1 MDCYVY
7 CFCADPAPDIQGTS
21 GIQGSRIQCIQC
33 DGIVAITTESA
44 GCPDPTAR
52 NIIAHNRVVNSILK
66 VGTPVPCRFGTVLSC
81 RDLEAYA
88 QAHGSAVK
96 SLLQKFQG
104 CVEMTLRITRNGQDA
119 GQDTAQNAASNLEDE
134 IQARS
139 TRLLP
144 ESRGPGTRFLEDKL
158 RQAVREEIANRQAQA
173 ILDWAQR
180 KFEAVAKDSVAR
192 LRPEASL
199 VADIAHLVERARLA
213 NYHDSFRSAAKE
225 RADLRLSLSGPW
237 APYSF
242 AAFDDPRPV
251 KRSSGR

>member
-1 MDCYVY
+1 MAPVERIFDRFRCPPAGRTKQCGSGSSRRPRLNKIMDCYVY

-134 IQARS
+134 MQ
-139 TRLLP
+139 TRYNLLHP
-144 ESRGPGTRFLEDKL
+144 L
-158 RQAVREEIANRQAQA
+158 
-173 ILDWAQR
+173 
-180 KFEAVAKDSVAR
+180 
-192 LRPEASL
+192 
-199 VADIAHLVERARLA
+199 
-213 NYHDSFRSAAKE
+213 FR
-225 RADLRLSLSGPW
+225 
-237 APYSF
+237 
-242 AAFDDPRPV
+242 
-251 KRSSGR
+251 